1 MKSKAVAYVVDDDPA
16 VRDGLCALL
25 STISVTTQA
34 FASANEFL
42 QMAEPGMA
50 GCLVVDVRMPDMS
63 GLDLLHILKSRD
75 IQLPAIVI
83 SGHGDV
89 PMAVRAMKAGAIDFL
104 LKPFNEQDLLDQILA
119 ALNQSDQDLAQQK
132 NSEQAALR
140 FTDLTPREWQVLDR
154 IMECQH
160 SKSIAH
166 ELGISEKTVDVHRF
180 NIMRKTG
187 TRNLSELIQLR
198 IQAGRIRPM
207 THESDAVGRAA
218 HPKTVRTIGQ

>member
-1 MKSKAVAYVVDDDPA
+1 
-16 VRDGLCALL
+16 
-25 STISVTTQA
+25 
-34 FASANEFL
+34 
-42 QMAEPGMA
+42 MA

-198 IQAGRIRPM
+198 IQAGRILPM